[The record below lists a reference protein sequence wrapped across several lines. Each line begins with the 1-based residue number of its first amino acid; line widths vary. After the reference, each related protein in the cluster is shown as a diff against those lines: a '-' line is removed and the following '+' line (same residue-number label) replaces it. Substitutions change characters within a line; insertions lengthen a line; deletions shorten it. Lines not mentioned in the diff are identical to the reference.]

1 MYTFTE
7 SPGSRRG
14 RTLRS
19 GRSIEELLAAVT
31 QKVRDQIRGATQNK
45 PADQDAWGPDTN
57 DAGKK
62 LFQTL
67 GLTETA
73 AIITVRSALVDRG
86 EAQPASRR
94 LPASGAAGSS

>member
-1 MYTFTE
+1 MYTCTE

-73 AIITVRSALVDRG
+73 AIITVRSVLIDRG
-86 EAQPASRR
+86 EAQPA
-94 LPASGAAGSS
+94 